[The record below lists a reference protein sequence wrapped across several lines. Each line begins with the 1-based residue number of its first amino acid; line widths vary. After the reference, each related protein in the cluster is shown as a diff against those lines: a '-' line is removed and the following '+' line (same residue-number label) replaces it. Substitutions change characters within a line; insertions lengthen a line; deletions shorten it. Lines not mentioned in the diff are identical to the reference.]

1 MEAPFRLRLSLTIQG
16 YKVYLLLQD
25 EARGGR
31 LELLIESIDRGK
43 EGMHVIKWQVLWGDD
58 LGCGNELNN

>member
-16 YKVYLLLQD
+16 YKVHLLLQDD
-25 EARGGR
+25 EARGGC

-43 EGMHVIKWQVLWGDD
+43 EGRDACNKVASAL
-58 LGCGNELNN
+58 ER